1 MASDVG
7 TYYGVPALIIGTA
20 TAVPLIFGAVGLT
33 YLFIGYFVWLL
44 WHYGRQNLGVL
55 SLVSIG
61 TKTPAPSKIE
71 RHLYDA
77 ACIAGLMG
85 ALATLPQAKESV
97 LAPVLNISY
106 WVGLGMMVAIV
117 AACTLVFFGNY
128 RRGDTNQR
136 LIMTALVSVFFVPSF
151 LPTNFNVAAYA
162 HAHALQYFVIMYTLA
177 GDRQQGN
184 LVIRLGALSLLAV
197 VGYYISIWLNDKT
210 LLGDWVTVGSAAGIG
225 ITMTHFFLDSRL
237 WRLRE
242 PFQRAAVKESFS
254 FLFK

>member
-1 MASDVG
+1 MDLVINVSADPGAVTRINSDGQTATNRLIYALVVATSIPAMFFLLFGWAVSTHKAASDGYALLVFLAIAHVPLTAFFWVDRRYREHMASDVG

-106 WVGLGMMVAIV
+106 WVGLG
-117 AACTLVFFGNY
+117 
-128 RRGDTNQR
+128 RWWR
-136 LIMTALVSVFFVPSF
+136 SWP
-151 LPTNFNVAAYA
+151 
-162 HAHALQYFVIMYTLA
+162 HAL
-177 GDRQQGN
+177 
-184 LVIRLGALSLLAV
+184 
-197 VGYYISIWLNDKT
+197 
-210 LLGDWVTVGSAAGIG
+210 
-225 ITMTHFFLDSRL
+225 
-237 WRLRE
+237 
-242 PFQRAAVKESFS
+242 
-254 FLFK
+254 